1 MKRLL
6 LVLLLSVPA
15 FAGDREITPENVT
28 ALMNVYRAEAGLG
41 PLRLDARLT
50 RAATARM
57 QEMMDGQWWGHA
69 SPDGTPPFVWI
80 TAADYNYVA
89 AAENLAAGFETTG
102 LLVQSWIES
111 PGHRANILNGLYAD
125 CGIAVIDGSTQGP
138 AVGKSIVV
146 LFGKKQNDLLIA
158 KIRQ

>member
-125 CGIAVIDGSTQGP
+125 CGIAVIEGRTDRRAAGT
-138 AVGKSIVV
+138 SIVV
-146 LFGKKQNDLLIA
+146 LFARRAVDMVSSK
-158 KIRQ
+158 

>member
-6 LVLLLSVPA
+6 LVLLFCVPA

-28 ALMNVYRAEAGLG
+28 ALMNAYRAEAGLG
-41 PLRLDARLT
+41 PLRLDAALT

-69 SPDGTPPFVWI
+69 APDGTPPFVWI

-89 AAENLAAGFETTG
+89 AAENLAAGFDTAG
-102 LLVQSWIES
+102 LLVESWIES
-111 PGHRANILNGLYAD
+111 PGHRANILNGMYAD
-125 CGIAVIDGSTQGP
+125 CGIAVIEGRTDRRAGGT
-138 AVGKSIVV
+138 SIVV
-146 LFGKKQNDLLIA
+146 LFARRAVDLVSS
-158 KIRQ
+158 K